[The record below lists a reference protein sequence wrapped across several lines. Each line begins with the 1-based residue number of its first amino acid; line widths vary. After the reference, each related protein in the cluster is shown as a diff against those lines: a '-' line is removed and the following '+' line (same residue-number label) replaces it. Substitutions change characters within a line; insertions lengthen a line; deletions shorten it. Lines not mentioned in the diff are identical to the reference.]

1 MKTKI
6 STLILKV
13 LFAILILGVVVT
25 DLAFKNIYNK
35 VDKSDLY
42 WNYNK
47 ILEQPFKHL
56 KLEGGNI
63 TQIVFEQNK
72 HASVRVLNYWDAYK
86 PDVTFKAYVKNDTL
100 HLIFPNRY
108 KNQAQK
114 DWMQYRV
121 LVRLFA
127 PQLLS
132 VDASD
137 TNFELQ
143 KMKQPS
149 ISINV
154 KGKSSLEME
163 SLAHNFDT
171 LNITQADS
179 SQVLFEMAPE
189 LKGSKNMHFNYV
201 NANLAGHT
209 ILDIGHGF
217 ADKAKLNLADSSA
230 IILSGRSLKAMHQNG
245 DK

>member
-6 STLILKV
+6 STVILTA
-13 LFAILILGVVVT
+13 LFAIMLLGVVVS
-25 DLAFKNIYNK
+25 DLAFKNVYDK

-47 ILEQPFKHL
+47 VLEQPFKHL
-56 KLEGGNI
+56 KLDGGNI

-72 HASVRVLNYWDAYK
+72 SASVRVLNYWDAYK
-86 PDVTFKAYVKNDTL
+86 KDVTFKAYVKNDTL
-100 HLIFPNRY
+100 HLTFPNKY
-108 KNQAQK
+108 KNQGEK
-114 DWMQYRV
+114 NWMQNRV

-132 VDASD
+132 IEANN

-143 KMKQPS
+143 KLRQAN
-149 ISINV
+149 ISVNV
-154 KGKSSLEME
+154 KGKSRLEVE
-163 SLAHNFDT
+163 SYNNSFDT
-171 LNITQADS
+171 LKVAQADS

-189 LKGSKNMHFNYV
+189 LKGSKNMHFGYV
-201 NANLAGHT
+201 SATLNDYT

-217 ADKAKLNLADSSA
+217 AEKASLNIADSSA
-230 IILSGRSLKAMHQNG
+230 VILSGKSLRAMHQ
-245 DK
+245 

>member
-6 STLILKV
+6 STTILTA
-13 LFAILILGVVVT
+13 LFAVMLLGVVVT
-25 DLAFKNIYNK
+25 DLAFKNVYDK

-47 ILEQPFKHL
+47 VLEQPFKHL
-56 KLEGGNI
+56 KLDGGNI

-86 PDVTFKAYVKNDTL
+86 TGVTFKAYVKNDTL
-100 HLIFPNRY
+100 HLTFPNKY
-108 KNQAQK
+108 KNQGEK
-114 DWMQYRV
+114 NWMQNRV

-132 VDASD
+132 IDATN
-137 TNFELQ
+137 TNFEMQ
-143 KMKQPS
+143 KLRQAN
-149 ISINV
+149 INV
-154 KGKSSLEME
+154 DIKGKSRFEVE
-163 SLAHNFDT
+163 SYSSNFDT
-171 LNITQADS
+171 LKVTQADS

-189 LKGSKNMHFNYV
+189 LKGSKNMHFGYV
-201 NANLAGHT
+201 SATLKDYT

-217 ADKAKLNLADSSA
+217 AEKASLNIADSSA
-230 IILSGRSLKAMHQNG
+230 VILSGKSLKAMHQ
-245 DK
+245 